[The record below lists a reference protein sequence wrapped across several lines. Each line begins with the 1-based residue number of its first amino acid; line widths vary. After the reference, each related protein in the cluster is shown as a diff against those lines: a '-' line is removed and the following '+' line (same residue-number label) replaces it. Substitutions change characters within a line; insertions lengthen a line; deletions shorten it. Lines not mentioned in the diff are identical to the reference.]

1 MSSFRVEAV
10 GDDVDSDLPF
20 QVRLSDKLRSTMR
33 VSAETLA
40 GPVTVHGEAAA
51 GEPFSSPERLSLAVA
66 RKRARRQATAAAAA
80 APDHSVISN
89 NSASARVQPEAA
101 TAAGAA
107 AAAASAKPPG
117 AAGPAAKA
125 GHARPKYLYTPLMN
139 LVRASSASKEL
150 NCYGIVTYST
160 PPKATR
166 GTDHMCTIKLVDPS
180 WSLDDEGIPFNFF
193 AQDEADLPAVQGVGE
208 IMRLHRVRIQVY
220 NGKPQGVCK
229 IRPSDGRGCVAR
241 GQYRRRREK
250 GKGTTKQ
257 RHDGDIGLL
266 ATGLR
271 QQPLR
276 HI

>member
-20 QVRLSDKLRSTMR
+20 QVRLSDKLRSSMR

-40 GPVTVHGEAAA
+40 GPVTVHGEAAAA

-80 APDHSVISN
+80 APDGSVVSN
-89 NSASARVQPEAA
+89 NSAAARVQPEAA

-107 AAAASAKPPG
+107 AAAASVKPPG

-241 GQYRRRREK
+241 GCQEE
-250 GKGTTKQ
+250 Q
-257 RHDGDIGLL
+257 H
-266 ATGLR
+266 
-271 QQPLR
+271 
-276 HI
+276 